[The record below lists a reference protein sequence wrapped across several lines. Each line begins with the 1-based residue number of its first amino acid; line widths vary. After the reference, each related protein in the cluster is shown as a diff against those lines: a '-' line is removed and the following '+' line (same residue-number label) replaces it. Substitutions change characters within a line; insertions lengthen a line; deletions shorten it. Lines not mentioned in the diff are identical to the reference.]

1 MKLSFSSLG
10 ILALLSISIFSN
22 LNVCQAEVV
31 WSDDFNDGDFEEWS
45 VSSGIWPVINGTL
58 QGQTITEGS
67 YCIIN
72 KTSTIA
78 YGTWSFDVKLQNEKN
93 LYLSFIDYNS
103 TFATFG
109 YYYELQIRPRTSSVR
124 FNFYKVEGLYNTRK
138 TFIDYTIYE
147 ELHSTWHHIDITR
160 ELDGKFSFYLDT
172 ILIFE
177 VVNNNINTSDSFI
190 FTSNQN
196 GAYIDNIVVSDTVDI
211 KPPTPLVIIS
221 ELSET
226 DVTQGDEVEITIHLE
241 DDLGNPVE
249 SADIEVK
256 VEEQI
261 INISETNSGYY
272 VGTID
277 TADLNGSFD
286 IVVTAEKEGYTS
298 ATSNNVLSVIEAPLV
313 GNIVISVKD
322 EDGNSVSSVTV
333 SSTSQPIGQENLN
346 AVTNLNGDA
355 TFNDVIVGSY
365 TILAQKTGYTS
376 SSKTNSLS
384 EGETKTI
391 VIQIIRQISS
401 IKIFVKDESANPISN
416 ADVTTTSQPSGQLT
430 LIGKTSSDGSITFD
444 DVKNGAYSFLASMT
458 DYESNSVTISA
469 SLGEMTEKTIL
480 LSEEDQQN
488 TNGGGIPG
496 FPFESLV
503 LSILLASVIMWMT
516 KKNN

>member
-45 VSSGIWPVINGTL
+45 VSSGIWSVINGTL

-124 FNFYKVEGLYNTRK
+124 F
-138 TFIDYTIYE
+138 IYE

>member
-1 MKLSFSSLG
+1 
-10 ILALLSISIFSN
+10 
-22 LNVCQAEVV
+22 
-31 WSDDFNDGDFEEWS
+31 
-45 VSSGIWPVINGTL
+45 
-58 QGQTITEGS
+58 
-67 YCIIN
+67 
-72 KTSTIA
+72 
-78 YGTWSFDVKLQNEKN
+78 
-93 LYLSFIDYNS
+93 
-103 TFATFG
+103 
-109 YYYELQIRPRTSSVR
+109 
-124 FNFYKVEGLYNTRK
+124 
-138 TFIDYTIYE
+138 
-147 ELHSTWHHIDITR
+147 LHSTWHHIDITR